1 MDAIYLM
8 LLDILWLQDAKV
20 SHDEGNNLVTIQG
33 NGIINKIVVIKQL
46 GSDTKWLEVLMCYYF
61 QHGITNDEKDVM
73 FTT

>member
-20 SHDEGNNLVTIQG
+20 SHDWGNNLVTIQG

-46 GSDTKWLEVLMCYYF
+46 GSDTK
-61 QHGITNDEKDVM
+61 
-73 FTT
+73 